1 MAKIKKISKSKIK
14 SLKTEIELGFETNLI
29 KSNSIIVD
37 FLQNNKKVYYASYDH
52 NELLGAISLYSEG
65 LKNTK
70 WEYKDLYLGGFPHEI
85 TKKLVNYTVN
95 KYGGAGAERFIAY
108 IPDKYDQLIELLKKE
123 CMFRGCGDIDVFK
136 KNIKDYSSKFP
147 QIALQD
153 FKKSDTVP
161 LLELYNYCLF
171 PQFRQSLSTDK
182 NYWKKRLAKACDK
195 KVLYISNIMEG
206 YYTLHNPYENI
217 FYADILMSEF
227 YQNMYNSLVQYAIA
241 TVKSINQNATLY
253 FVVKKFHQSSK
264 NYLNV
269 MKDFQFELD
278 GSYSTMVRDYWDLI
292 KQKTKEEKTSS
303 LLFDKMGSP
312 A

>member
-1 MAKIKKISKSKIK
+1 MAKIKKIPKSKIK
-14 SLKTEIELGFETNLI
+14 NLKAEIQLGFETNLI
-29 KSNSIIVD
+29 KSNPMIVD
-37 FLQNNKKVYYASYDH
+37 LLQNNRQIYYASYDS

-65 LKNTK
+65 LKKTK
-70 WEYKDLYLGGFPHEI
+70 WEYKGLYIGDFPHEI
-85 TKKLVNYTVN
+85 TKKLINYTVN
-95 KYGGAGAERFIAY
+95 KYGGAGAERFVVY
-108 IPDKYDQLIELLKKE
+108 IPERYNQLIELLKKE

-136 KNIKDYSSKFP
+136 KNIENYSDEFP

-153 FKKSDTVP
+153 FKEEDTVP

-206 YYTLHNPYENI
+206 YYSLHNPSENV

-227 YQNMYNSLVQYAIA
+227 YQSMYNALVQYAIA
-241 TVKSINQNATLY
+241 KVKSINPKADLY
-253 FVVKKFHQSSK
+253 FAVKKFHQSSK
-264 NYLNV
+264 NYLTV

-278 GSYSTMVRDYWDLI
+278 ESYATMVRDYWDLI
-292 KQKTKEEKTSS
+292 KQNTKEEKASS